1 MIGVAEGTATI
12 TVTAQDS
19 DGNRVSDAFDVTVPA
34 AEAAQQ
40 QQAEPPP
47 GQVVNLSVR
56 QTQPTRIRVE
66 WDAPEDGGAVNSYRV
81 VLSRDG
87 EELSTRRPGANKQH
101 VVIRKLEPGATYT
114 VSVRAKNAGGLGP
127 VVTAQITLIA
137 DEGQ

>member
-1 MIGVAEGTATI
+1 
-12 TVTAQDS
+12 
-19 DGNRVSDAFDVTVPA
+19 VPA
-34 AEAAQQ
+34 AETAQQ
-40 QQAEPPP
+40 QQANPLP

-66 WDAPEDGGAVNSYRV
+66 WDAPQDGGAVNSYLV

-87 EELSTRRPGANKQH
+87 EELSTRRPGAKKQH

-114 VSVRAKNAGGLGP
+114 ISVRAKNAGGPGP
-127 VVTAQITLIA
+127 EVTAQITLTA